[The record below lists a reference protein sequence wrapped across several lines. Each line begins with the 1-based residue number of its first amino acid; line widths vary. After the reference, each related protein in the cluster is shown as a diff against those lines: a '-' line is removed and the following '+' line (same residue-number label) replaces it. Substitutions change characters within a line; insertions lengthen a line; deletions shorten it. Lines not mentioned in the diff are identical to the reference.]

1 MRSVKASEDA
11 FAPAAAFIAG
21 RDVYLQTNSCYV
33 VSFVI
38 FVVFTVLHID
48 VYAIQNVRV
57 VFQCSEAAAGG
68 HLLF

>member
-11 FAPAAAFIAG
+11 FAPVAAFIAG

-38 FVVFTVLHID
+38 FCCFHCFAYRC
-48 VYAIQNVRV
+48 YAIQNVRV